1 MFLVPR
7 NLFSHVPFLE
17 RRRIRRTRKQNVG
30 WTCMVVVVVF
40 SRFFVCVFFGG
51 RGCLCVVLKKW
62 NALVCFCSTSFF
74 VFWLGTKT
82 RGMMRCAFSRVFLG
96 GII

>member
-1 MFLVPR
+1 M
-7 NLFSHVPFLE
+7 
-17 RRRIRRTRKQNVG
+17 
-30 WTCMVVVVVF
+30 
-40 SRFFVCVFFGG
+40 
-51 RGCLCVVLKKW
+51 CLCVVLRTW

-96 GII
+96 GIKFDMICMELCFTHALIIFLPSCEGKDGELV